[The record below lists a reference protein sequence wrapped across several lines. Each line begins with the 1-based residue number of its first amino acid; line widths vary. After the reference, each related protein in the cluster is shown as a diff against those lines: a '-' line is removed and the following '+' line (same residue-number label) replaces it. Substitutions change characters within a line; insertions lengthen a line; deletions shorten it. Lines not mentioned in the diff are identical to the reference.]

1 MTEPMTTLEAT
12 WLSVS
17 EFTQVAGLQQTD
29 VVTLVEVGVLKP
41 SSQSLGQGVQGW
53 AFDSQAMTLARRL
66 RRIREDL
73 ELDLDVHAL
82 ALGFRLLERITELES
97 ALNRAQV
104 AQLQDR
110 G

>member
-1 MTEPMTTLEAT
+1 M
-12 WLSVS
+12 
-17 EFTQVAGLQQTD
+17 
-29 VVTLVEVGVLKP
+29 LKP
-41 SSQSLGQGVQGW
+41 IGQTQSDW
-53 AFDSQAMTLARRL
+53 SFDSEAMTLARRL

-82 ALGFRLLERITELES
+82 ALGFRLLERISELES

-104 AQLQDR
+104 IQLQVR

>member
-1 MTEPMTTLEAT
+1 MTEQITTLQTT

-17 EFTQVAGLQQTD
+17 EFTQVAGLKQTD
-29 VVTLVEVGVLKP
+29 VVQLVEVGVLKP
-41 SSQSLGQGVQGW
+41 AGHSANDWS
-53 AFDSQAMTLARRL
+53 FDSEAMTLARRL

-82 ALGFRLLERITELES
+82 ALGFRLLERISELES
-97 ALNRAQV
+97 ALSHAQV

>member
-1 MTEPMTTLEAT
+1 MTEQITTLEAT

-17 EFTQVAGLQQTD
+17 EFTQVAGLRQTD
-29 VVTLVEVGVLKP
+29 VVALVEVGVLKP
-41 SSQSLGQGVQGW
+41 IGQTQSDW
-53 AFDSQAMTLARRL
+53 SFDSEAMTLARRL

-82 ALGFRLLERITELES
+82 ALGFRLLERISELES

-104 AQLQDR
+104 IQLQDR

>member
-1 MTEPMTTLEAT
+1 MTEQITTLEAT
-12 WLSVS
+12 WLSVT
-17 EFTQVAGLQQTD
+17 EFTQVAGLQQTEL
-29 VVTLVEVGVLKP
+29 VALVEVGVLKP
-41 SSQSLGQGVQGW
+41 IGQSLNDW
-53 AFDSQAMTLARRL
+53 SFDSNAMTLARRL

-73 ELDLDVHAL
+73 ELDLDTHAL

-104 AQLQDR
+104 AQLQDS

>member
-1 MTEPMTTLEAT
+1 MTEQITTLEAT
-12 WLSVS
+12 WLSVA
-17 EFTQVAGLQQTD
+17 EFTQVAGLQQTEL
-29 VVTLVEVGVLKP
+29 VALVEVGVLKP
-41 SSQSLGQGVQGW
+41 IGQSLNDW
-53 AFDSQAMTLARRL
+53 SFDSNAMTLARRL

-73 ELDLDVHAL
+73 ELDLDTHAL

>member
-1 MTEPMTTLEAT
+1 MTETVTTLEAT

-17 EFTQVAGLQQTD
+17 EFTRVAGLQQTD
-29 VVTLVEVGVLKP
+29 IVSLVEVGVLKP
-41 SSQSLGQGVQGW
+41 AGQSQNDW
-53 AFDSQAMTLARRL
+53 IFDSQAMDLARRL
-66 RRIREDL
+66 RHIREDL

-82 ALGFRLLERITELES
+82 ALGFRLLERISELES

-110 G
+110 D

>member
-1 MTEPMTTLEAT
+1 MTEQITTLETT
-12 WLSVS
+12 WLSVN

-29 VVTLVEVGVLKP
+29 VVSLVEVGVLKP
-41 SSQSLGQGVQGW
+41 IGRTQNDWS
-53 AFDSQAMTLARRL
+53 FDSEAMTLARRL

-82 ALGFRLLERITELES
+82 ELGFRLLERINELEL
-97 ALNRAQV
+97 ALSRSQV

>member
-1 MTEPMTTLEAT
+1 MSKSLTPLEVP
-12 WLSVS
+12 WLSVT

-29 VVTLVEVGVLKP
+29 VVFLVEVGVLKP
-41 SSQSLGQGVQGW
+41 SGHSLSDW
-53 AFDSQAMTLARRL
+53 IFDSNAMSLARRL

-73 ELDLDVHAL
+73 ELELDVHAL

-97 ALNRAQV
+97 ALSRAQV

-110 G
+110 T

>member
-1 MTEPMTTLEAT
+1 MTEHISTLEAT

-17 EFTQVAGLQQTD
+17 EFTQVAGLNQME
-29 VVTLVEVGVLKP
+29 VVSLVEVGVLKP
-41 SSQSLGQGVQGW
+41 IGQSQKEW
-53 AFDSQAMTLARRL
+53 AFDSEAMMLARRM

-82 ALGFRLLERITELES
+82 ALGFRLLERISELES

-104 AQLQDR
+104 AQLLDR

>member
-1 MTEPMTTLEAT
+1 MTEHITTLEAT

-17 EFTQVAGLQQTD
+17 EFTQVAGLKQTD
-29 VVTLVEVGVLKP
+29 VVSLVEVGVLKP
-41 SSQSLGQGVQGW
+41 VGRSLSDWV
-53 AFDSQAMTLARRL
+53 FDSEAMTLARRL
-66 RRIREDL
+66 RRLRADL

-82 ALGFRLLERITELES
+82 ALGFRLLERISELES

>member
-1 MTEPMTTLEAT
+1 MTEQITTFEAT

-29 VVTLVEVGVLKP
+29 VITLVEVGILKP
-41 SSQSLGQGVQGW
+41 VGQSVNDW
-53 AFDSQAMTLARRL
+53 AFDNEAMTLARRL

-82 ALGFRLLERITELES
+82 ALGFRLLERITELEA
-97 ALNRAQV
+97 ALRRTQT
-104 AQLQDR
+104 AQLQNQP
-110 G
+110 

>member
-1 MTEPMTTLEAT
+1 MTEQITTLEAT
-12 WLSVS
+12 WLSVT
-17 EFTQVAGLQQTD
+17 EFTQVAGLQQTEL
-29 VVTLVEVGVLKP
+29 VALVEVGVLKP
-41 SSQSLGQGVQGW
+41 IGQSLNDW
-53 AFDSQAMTLARRL
+53 SFDSNAMTLARRL
-66 RRIREDL
+66 RRIREGL
-73 ELDLDVHAL
+73 ELDLDTHAL

>member
-1 MTEPMTTLEAT
+1 MTEQITTLETT

-29 VVTLVEVGVLKP
+29 VVSLVEVGVLKP
-41 SSQSLGQGVQGW
+41 IGRTQTDWS
-53 AFDSQAMTLARRL
+53 FDSEAMALARRL
-66 RRIREDL
+66 RHIREDL

-82 ALGFRLLERITELES
+82 ALGFRLLERISELES
-97 ALNRAQV
+97 ALGRAQV

>member
-1 MTEPMTTLEAT
+1 MTEHITTLEAT

-17 EFTQVAGLQQTD
+17 EFTQVAGLQPTD
-29 VVTLVEVGVLKP
+29 VVSLVEVGILKP
-41 SSQSLGQGVQGW
+41 TGHSAADWV
-53 AFDSQAMTLARRL
+53 FDSQAMALARRL
-66 RRIREDL
+66 RHIREDL

-82 ALGFRLLERITELES
+82 ALGFRLLERINELET
-97 ALNRAQV
+97 ALNHARV

>member
-1 MTEPMTTLEAT
+1 MTEQITTLEAT
-12 WLSVS
+12 WLSVT
-17 EFTQVAGLQQTD
+17 EFTQVAGLQQTEL
-29 VVTLVEVGVLKP
+29 VALVEVGVLKP
-41 SSQSLGQGVQGW
+41 IGQSLNDW
-53 AFDSQAMTLARRL
+53 SFDNNAMTLARRL

-73 ELDLDVHAL
+73 ELDLDTHAL

>member
-1 MTEPMTTLEAT
+1 MTEHMSTLEAT

-29 VVTLVEVGVLKP
+29 VVSLVEVGVLKP
-41 SSQSLGQGVQGW
+41 MGQSLGDW
-53 AFDSQAMTLARRL
+53 TFDSQSMVLARRL

-82 ALGFRLLERITELES
+82 ALGFRLLERISELES

>member
-1 MTEPMTTLEAT
+1 MTEPMRTLETT

-41 SSQSLGQGVQGW
+41 TGHSLGDW
-53 AFDSQAMTLARRL
+53 AFDSQAMGLARRL

>member
-1 MTEPMTTLEAT
+1 MTEQITTLEAT
-12 WLSVS
+12 WLSVT
-17 EFTQVAGLQQTD
+17 EFTQVAGLQQTEL
-29 VVTLVEVGVLKP
+29 VALVEVGVLKP
-41 SSQSLGQGVQGW
+41 IGQSLNDW
-53 AFDSQAMTLARRL
+53 SFDSNAITLARRL

-73 ELDLDVHAL
+73 ELDLDTHAL

>member
-1 MTEPMTTLEAT
+1 MTETITTLEAT

-17 EFTQVAGLQQTD
+17 EFTRVAGLQQTD
-29 VVTLVEVGVLKP
+29 IVSLVEVGVLKP
-41 SSQSLGQGVQGW
+41 AGQSQNDW
-53 AFDSQAMTLARRL
+53 IFDSQAMDLARRL
-66 RRIREDL
+66 RHIREDL

-82 ALGFRLLERITELES
+82 ALGFRLLERISELES

-110 G
+110 D

>member
-1 MTEPMTTLEAT
+1 MTEQITTLETT
-12 WLSVS
+12 WLSVN

-29 VVTLVEVGVLKP
+29 VVSLVEVGVLKP
-41 SSQSLGQGVQGW
+41 IGRTQNDWS
-53 AFDSQAMTLARRL
+53 FDSEAMTLARRL

-82 ALGFRLLERITELES
+82 ALGFRLLERINELEL
-97 ALNRAQV
+97 ALSRSQV

>member
-1 MTEPMTTLEAT
+1 MTEQITTLEAT
-12 WLSVS
+12 WLSVT
-17 EFTQVAGLQQTD
+17 EFTQVAGLQQTEL
-29 VVTLVEVGVLKP
+29 VALVEVGVLKP
-41 SSQSLGQGVQGW
+41 IGQSLHDW
-53 AFDSQAMTLARRL
+53 SFDSNAMTLARRL

-73 ELDLDVHAL
+73 ELDLDTHAL

>member
-1 MTEPMTTLEAT
+1 MTMTEQITTLEAT
-12 WLSVS
+12 WLSVT
-17 EFTQVAGLQQTD
+17 EFTQVAGLQQTEL
-29 VVTLVEVGVLKP
+29 VALVEVGVLKP
-41 SSQSLGQGVQGW
+41 IGQSLNDW
-53 AFDSQAMTLARRL
+53 SFDSNAMTLARRL

-73 ELDLDVHAL
+73 ELDLDTHAL
-82 ALGFRLLERITELES
+82 VLGFRLLERITELES